1 MTEGWCCYCKDAPP
15 HVWKW
20 LKMPPVLQSSRLS
33 EVAVWDKYTHTDL
46 TTPDIYMIRI
56 AHIKHTHF

>member
-1 MTEGWCCYCKDAPP
+1 M
-15 HVWKW
+15 WKW